1 MALLNKVVY
10 LSDEQASSLFE
21 NDTITVDGVTIN
33 YSDNDLYIT
42 PATEDSDTTYTF
54 TNGTNGFT
62 VTPSNG
68 TAQTVT
74 VTPSI
79 TNNITGSGTS
89 GNLVKF
95 NGTNTITDGP
105 AFDGSTTTKALT
117 QKGTWETFLQSH
129 QDITGKADKSATVS
143 TLTWDSTNKK
153 ITKTING
160 TTTDVVQFIQGSN
173 VTLTGAAGSLTI
185 AATGGTS
192 ASAISS
198 ADIADLIDDVFGT
211 SSGT

>member
-1 MALLNKVVY
+1 MATHTISKIELPNGDICNIK
-10 LSDEQASSLFE
+10 
-21 NDTITVDGVTIN
+21 DTN
-33 YSDNDLYIT
+33 
-42 PATEDSDTTYTF
+42 TTYTF
-54 TNGTNGFT
+54 ADGTNSFT
-62 VTPSNG
+62 VTPSG
-68 TAQTVT
+68 GSAQTVN

-79 TNNITGSGTS
+79 ANNITGSGTS

-95 NGTNTITDGP
+95 NGTNTVTDGP

-160 TTTDVVQFIQGSN
+160 TTTDVVQFIQGNN

-198 ADIADLIDDVFGT
+198 ATIADLIDDVFGVQPVT
-211 SSGT
+211 SIEF